1 MTSVEEQRRF
11 VSQTSFSLRGAVCSF
26 GLHNEAGRRGCS
38 VSRHRHPAAF
48 GFIVNPSGQI
58 QQTSRGPSAF
68 QVDLQ
73 VKLVP
78 FPVLSR
84 RSLA

>member
-26 GLHNEAGRRGCS
+26 GLHNEGMLRLPPQT
-38 VSRHRHPAAF
+38 PAAF
-48 GFIVNPSGQI
+48 GFIGFIVNLSGQT

-73 VKLVP
+73 VKPVP

>member
-26 GLHNEAGRRGCS
+26 GLHNEGMLRLPPQTPGGIRF
-38 VSRHRHPAAF
+38 HL
-48 GFIVNPSGQI
+48 NLSGQT

-73 VKLVP
+73 VKPVP